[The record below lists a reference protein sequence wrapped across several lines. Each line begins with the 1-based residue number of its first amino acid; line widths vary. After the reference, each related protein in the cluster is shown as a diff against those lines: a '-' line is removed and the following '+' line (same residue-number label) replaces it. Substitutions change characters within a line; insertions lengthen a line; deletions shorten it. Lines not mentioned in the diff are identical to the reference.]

1 MSIKA
6 ILSNEINKSELNLK
20 DEWERVEKVRTVLKL
35 SLPALMQPTINDG
48 TPSTLTILQLITY
61 HVVPDLLVEKK
72 KWL

>member
-61 HVVPDLLVEKK
+61 HIVPDLLVEKK